1 MVQYHH
7 SDGSLSIDAADERV
21 SDLVNYV
28 DEVQARGI
36 DCPKMAKLAILLQ
49 ETFNTPMD
57 DYLNGIE
64 GSEDRLNRAG
74 KRAERLSGDILDH
87 GFNALFKSDIDSIAT
102 GLQNAGD

>member
-7 SDGSLSIDAADERV
+7 SDGSLSVDPANDRV
-21 SDLVNYV
+21 DDLVNYV

-36 DCPKMAKLAILLQ
+36 DCPKMATLALLLQ

-57 DYLNGIE
+57 EYLDGVE

-74 KRAERLSGDILDH
+74 TKAERLAGDILDD
-87 GFNALFKSDIDSIAT
+87 GFNALFKSDIESIAT